1 VNIYLVKGFML
12 CIFALFLPQISQKL
26 HINNICSMVKDLFE
40 RIQSNKGPLG
50 KWASQAEG
58 YYVFPK
64 LEGELGPRMQ
74 FHGKTILNW
83 SLNDYLGLA
92 NHPEVRQADTD
103 AAIKYGAAY
112 PMGARMMSG
121 HTEYH
126 EQLEQELASF
136 VMKESAYLLNFGYQ
150 GIMSTIDAL
159 VTRNDVIVYD
169 VDAHAC
175 IIDGVRL
182 HSGKRF
188 TYRHNDVESM
198 EKNLQRAT
206 KLAETT
212 GGGILFITE
221 GVFGM
226 RGQQGKLKEVVE
238 MKKKYNF
245 RLLVDD
251 AHGFGTLGKTGAGA
265 GEEQGCQDGIDVYF
279 STFAKSMA
287 NIGAFVAGDKDIID
301 YLKYNLRSQ
310 MFAKALPMIQ
320 TIGSL
325 KRLELLRNSSEIK
338 DKLWVNVRALQEGLT
353 SRGFNIGDT
362 NTCITPVY
370 LEGSIPEAMV
380 MVNDLRENYG
390 IFLSI
395 VVYPVIPKGII
406 LLRMIPTASHTI
418 EDINETLAAFEAIRE
433 KLVNGTYK
441 AIAAQTTVDVS

>member
-1 VNIYLVKGFML
+1 
-12 CIFALFLPQISQKL
+12 
-26 HINNICSMVKDLFE
+26 MVKDLFE
-40 RIQSNKGPLG
+40 RIQNNKGPLG

-58 YYVFPK
+58 YFVFPK

-74 FHGKTILNW
+74 FQGKNILNW

-92 NHPEVRQADTD
+92 NHPEVRKADTE
-103 AAIKYGAAY
+103 AAIQYGAAY

-121 HTEYH
+121 HTKYH
-126 EQLEQELASF
+126 EQLEQELAAF

-188 TYRHNDVESM
+188 TYKHNDIESM

-206 KLAETT
+206 KLATET

-265 GEEQGCQDGIDVYF
+265 GEEQGCQEGIDIYF

-287 NIGAFVAGDKDIID
+287 NIGAFVAADKDIID

-338 DKLWVNVRALQEGLT
+338 DKLWVNVNALQNGLKE
-353 SRGFNIGDT
+353 RGFNIGDT

-370 LEGSIPEAMV
+370 LEGSIPEAMI

-406 LLRMIPTASHTI
+406 LLRMIPTASHTL
-418 EDINETLAAFEAIRE
+418 EDINETLTAFEAIRD
-433 KLVNGTYK
+433 KLVSGTYAK
-441 AIAAQTTVDVS
+441 IAEASVQNVD

>member
-1 VNIYLVKGFML
+1 
-12 CIFALFLPQISQKL
+12 
-26 HINNICSMVKDLFE
+26 MVKDLFE
-40 RIQSNKGPLG
+40 RIQQNKGPLG

-74 FHGKTILNW
+74 FHGKNILNW

-92 NHPEVRQADTD
+92 NHPEVRKADAE
-103 AAIKYGAAY
+103 AAQQWGAAY

-121 HTEYH
+121 HTKYH
-126 EQLEQELASF
+126 EQLENELAAF
-136 VMKESAYLLNFGYQ
+136 VHKEAAYLLNFGYQ
-150 GIMSTIDAL
+150 GMVSIIDAL
-159 VTRNDVIVYD
+159 VTKNDIIVYD
-169 VDAHAC
+169 VDSHAC

-182 HSGKRF
+182 HMGKRF
-188 TYRHNDVESM
+188 TYKHNDLESM

-206 KLAETT
+206 KMATET

-226 RGQQGKLKEVVE
+226 RGQQGKLKEIVA
-238 MKKKYNF
+238 MKEKYNF

-287 NIGAFVAGDKDIID
+287 NIGAFVAADKDIID

-338 DKLWVNVRALQEGLT
+338 DKLWENVNTLQNGLKEK
-353 SRGFNIGDT
+353 GFNIGDT

-406 LLRMIPTASHTI
+406 LLRMIPTASHTLA
-418 EDINETLAAFEAIRE
+418 DIDETLSAFEAIRE

-441 AIAAQTTVDVS
+441 QIAEQTKVDLDA